1 MLRIL
6 FVTNSLACGG
16 AENHAVTLMN
26 RMTELGHDCHA
37 AYVKRD
43 STLIKRLR
51 LRRSATICS
60 LDATRYLDLSAV
72 RRLVELIASLGPVL
86 IVAANP
92 YALLYTS
99 LARIWARS
107 GAPLVAILHSTR
119 PQQSRER
126 LKLLLERPY
135 FWFANCTVFVCRAQM
150 RYWLPRAIRSRRNE
164 VIHNGIDTH
173 EFRPGAGGAER
184 ASIRARFGLGKSD
197 YVVGVVAGLRREKNH
212 LQLVDA
218 IGQLRRRGVA
228 ARALLIGE
236 GEMRPAIEL
245 RARALGVFEHVV
257 FAGFQEDVR
266 PLIMACDVTALCSLT
281 EALPLAA
288 LESMALARPV
298 VHSDVGGAA
307 EMIVSGVNGFLF
319 RRGDTAALVDRLAQ
333 LANRELAARMSRNA
347 RKVVAKSFSEDAMV
361 ERYERLF
368 LSLAYAPRARGLL
381 GDHA

>member
-26 RMTELGHDCHA
+26 RMVELGHDCHA

-43 STLIKRLR
+43 ATLVERLR
-51 LRRSATICS
+51 LRRGARICG
-60 LDATRYLDLSAV
+60 LDATRYLDFAAV
-72 RRLVELIASLGPVL
+72 RRLAELIVLLGPVL

-92 YALLYTS
+92 YALLYAS
-99 LARIWARS
+99 LARVWARS
-107 GAPLVAILHSTR
+107 SAPLVAIFHSTR
-119 PQQSRER
+119 PQQPRER

-173 EFRPGAGGAER
+173 GFRPGAGAAER
-184 ASIRARFGLGKSD
+184 ASVRATFGLGKSD
-197 YVVGVVAGLRREKNH
+197 YVIGVVAGLRREKNH

-218 IGQLRRRGVA
+218 IRQLRSRGIA

-236 GEMRPAIEL
+236 GEMRPAIEA
-245 RARALGVFEHVV
+245 RARELGVFEHVV
-257 FAGFQEDVR
+257 IAGFQEDVR
-266 PLIMACDVTALCSLT
+266 PLVAACDVTALCSLT

-307 EMIVSGVNGFLF
+307 EMILPGINGFLF
-319 RRGDTAALVDRLAQ
+319 PRGNTAALVDRLAQ
-333 LANRELAARMSRNA
+333 LADRELAARMSRNA
-347 RKVVAKSFSEDAMV
+347 RKVVAKRFSESAMI

-368 LSLAYAPRARGLL
+368 LSLAYAPHARGLL
-381 GDHA
+381 GDKA